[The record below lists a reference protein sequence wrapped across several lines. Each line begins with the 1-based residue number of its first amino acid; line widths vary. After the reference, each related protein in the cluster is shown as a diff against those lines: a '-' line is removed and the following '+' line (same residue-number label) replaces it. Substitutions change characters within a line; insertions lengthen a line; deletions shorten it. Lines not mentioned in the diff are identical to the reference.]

1 MYHRIGLGDLF
12 MDSLTQK
19 LIDKVKRL
27 ATMKEEDPIIVLRIG
42 DSFDSI
48 CSDSQYPSLA
58 FEDETNYKIIP
69 DISLSGENNEI
80 YSALREAV
88 VYSVLK
94 DYGNKTI
101 RDAAGKAVIVRSGR
115 DMVDTTKTTG
125 DLTNDQQKFQDLY
138 DQRIEDIK
146 RYMKNGYVM

>member
-1 MYHRIGLGDLF
+1 

-19 LIDKVKRL
+19 LINKIKRL
-27 ATMKEEDPIIVLRIG
+27 ATVKEDDTIIVLRVE

-48 CSDSQYPSLA
+48 CADTQYPSLS

-69 DISLSGENNEI
+69 DISLIGDGNEI
-80 YSALREAV
+80 YSALREAI

-94 DYGNKTI
+94 DYGKKTI

-115 DMVDTTKTTG
+115 DMVDTTKTTS
-125 DLTNDQQKFQDLY
+125 DLTKSQMEYERLY
-138 DQRIEDIK
+138 SQRVEDIK
-146 RYMKNGYVM
+146 VYMQNGNYR